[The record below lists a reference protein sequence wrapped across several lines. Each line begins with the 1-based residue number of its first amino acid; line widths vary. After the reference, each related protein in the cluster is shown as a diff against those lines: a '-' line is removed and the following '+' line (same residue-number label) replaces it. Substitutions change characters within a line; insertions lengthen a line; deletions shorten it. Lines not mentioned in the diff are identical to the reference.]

1 MTNILPLQQNFPI
14 TDPQTGFFSPYFKR
28 YMDGILARLGGITGG
43 SYSQLS
49 NTAGSIFWDLNSA
62 PDAVVTLTNGLNTLS
77 PPLNLVA
84 GLKYFITV
92 IQPASG
98 ADGTLSYPGNF
109 KFPGGVAPTLS
120 TANSA
125 VDMFMYR
132 CDGTNMYLMISA
144 INEH

>member
-14 TDPQTGFFSPYFKR
+14 TDVQTGFFTPYFKR
-28 YMDGILARLGGITGG
+28 YMDSLLARLGGITGG
-43 SYSQLS
+43 TY
-49 NTAGSIFWDLNSA
+49 TALANNAGTVIWDLNSA
-62 PDAVVTLTNGLNTLS
+62 PDAALTLVNGTNTIS
-77 PPLNLVA
+77 SPLNLVA
-84 GLKYFITV
+84 GLKYYITV

-98 ADGTLSYPGNF
+98 AAGTISYPGNF
-109 KFPGGVAPTLS
+109 KFPGGSAPTLS

-132 CDGTNMYLMISA
+132 CDGTNLYLMISA